1 MKRTKLSP
9 IKESKRIQLEY
20 LRELRKLANS
30 LKKQVREKIIPML
43 KTSQVTEVTTD
54 SVSSIIAQLELLR
67 NDMLNVTPFADR
79 VSKEVVESVNANSK
93 NKFLVGVN
101 AAVGVNLTRVLKEE
115 NLTDIV
121 ALQRQKNKVLIKSI
135 PEEFL
140 KGVEITVQNGLAQ
153 GLRPEAIA
161 KQLNGIKGISSV
173 FGKLDNRVKMIARNE
188 ISTINANIN
197 KARFQNLGIKI
208 YQWKTAQDDRVR
220 PDHNV
225 MNNKYCKFEDDSV
238 YADSLKDA
246 KAGKWKKRASIG
258 GVQLGTGI
266 DFNCRCASIAII
278 EDE

>member
-1 MKRTKLSP
+1 
-9 IKESKRIQLEY
+9 
-20 LRELRKLANS
+20 
-30 LKKQVREKIIPML
+30 ML

-197 KARFQNLGIKI
+197 KARYENLGIKI

-278 EDE
+278 EEE

>member
-79 VSKEVVESVNANSK
+79 VSKEVVESVNTNSK
-93 NKFLVGVN
+93 NKFLAGVN

>member
-79 VSKEVVESVNANSK
+79 VSKEVVESVNTNSK
-93 NKFLVGVN
+93 NKFLAGVN

-197 KARFQNLGIKI
+197 KARFQNLGITKAI
-208 YQWKTAQDDRVR
+208 WKTAQDDRVR
-220 PDHNV
+220 GTKPSDHQDHV
-225 MNNKYCKFEDDSV
+225 SLDGKEFTIGV
-238 YADSLKDA
+238 GLKDPRS
-246 KAGKWKKRASIG
+246 GQMIEP
-258 GVQLGTGI
+258 GI
-266 DFNCRCASIAII
+266 PINCRCIAIAVI
-278 EDE
+278 EEE